1 MTDPSSPIETNS
13 RIPPLSAAPL
23 LDAAALGR
31 TLERIAREILE
42 RHADP
47 SRLALIGIP
56 SRGVELAR
64 RLGTVIAE
72 ATGVPTFSGSVD
84 ISMHRD
90 DIGARGSI
98 LSVQPSRLPAALQEG
113 TLILVDDVLQSG
125 RTCRAALD
133 SLASFGRPARI
144 EYAVLVDRGG
154 RELPIAA
161 DYVGKSVEASAGER
175 VFVRLFPGD
184 PVEGVWM
191 ERVELNRRRTGRG
204 E

>member
-1 MTDPSSPIETNS
+1 M
-13 RIPPLSAAPL
+13 
-23 LDAAALGR
+23 
-31 TLERIAREILE
+31 ERIAREILE
-42 RHADP
+42 RHPDP
-47 SRLALIGIP
+47 SSLALIGIP

-64 RLGTVIAE
+64 RLGAVLAE
-72 ATGVPTFSGSVD
+72 ATGVATFCGCVD

-98 LSVQPSRLPAALQEG
+98 PSVQASRLPAALQEG
-113 TLILVDDVLQSG
+113 TLVLVDDVLQSG

-133 SLASFGRPARI
+133 ALASFGRPARI
-144 EYAVLVDRGG
+144 EYAVLIDRGG

-161 DYVGKSVEASAGER
+161 DYVGKSVEASVWER

-191 ERVELNRRRTGRG
+191 ERVELNRRRAGRG
-204 E
+204 D

>member
-1 MTDPSSPIETNS
+1 MTEPSSPIESSS

-42 RHADP
+42 RHPDP
-47 SRLALIGIP
+47 SCLALIGIP

-64 RLGTVIAE
+64 RLGTVIAG
-72 ATGVPTFSGSVD
+72 ATGVATFCGSVD

-98 LSVQPSRLPAALQEG
+98 PSVQASRLPVALQEG
-113 TLILVDDVLQSG
+113 TLLLVDDVLQSG

-133 SLASFGRPARI
+133 ALASFGRPARI
-144 EYAVLVDRGG
+144 EYAVLIDRGG

-161 DYVGKSVEASAGER
+161 DYVGRSVEASVGER
-175 VFVRLFPGD
+175 VFVRLFPAD

-191 ERVELNRRRTGRG
+191 ERVDANRRRIGRTD
-204 E
+204 